1 MATKDQMDFF
11 RKAPAKPKTITRWEE
26 MEWIRTDQP
35 SKIIDA
41 LLVRQAAGEIVFPHL
56 PKIFTAMELTPLS
69 NVRVVI
75 LGQDPYH
82 TPGKAM
88 GLAFSVPKG
97 VGHPPSLQNIFKEL
111 ESDLGC
117 DYPQHGDLSSW
128 ANQGVLLL
136 NTILTV
142 SQGNPMSHSSLGW
155 EGLTTEM
162 IRTVIEFRREVMF
175 LLWGNYA
182 MSSFNQANQFEDK
195 SMFDNNGHAWIHT
208 PHPSP
213 MSAHSGFFGS
223 RPFSRTN
230 KFLSDRKKPSINWCI
245 SA

>member
-1 MATKDQMDFF
+1 MTTKDQMDFF
-11 RKAPAKPKTITRWEE
+11 RPKPKKPKEIKKWDELP
-26 MEWIRTDQP
+26 WFQTDQQNI
-35 SKIIDA
+35 IIDS
-41 LLVRQAAGEIVFPHL
+41 LLVRQAAGEIVFPTL
-56 PKIFTAMELTPLS
+56 PQIFAALELTPLTK
-69 NVRVVI
+69 VQVVI

-111 ESDLGC
+111 ESDIGC
-117 DYPQHGDLSSW
+117 EYPQHGDLTPW
-128 ANQGVLLL
+128 AEQGVLLL

-142 SQGNPMSHSSLGW
+142 SQGSPMSHSSLGW
-155 EGLTTEM
+155 EALTTEI
-162 IRTVIEFRREVMF
+162 IRAVIEYRREVMF

-182 MSSFNQANQFEDK
+182 MSSFKEASRFEDK
-195 SMFDNNGHAWIHT
+195 SLFENNGHAWIHT

-213 MSAHSGFFGS
+213 MSAHTGFLGS

-230 KFLSDRKKPSINWCI
+230 KFLVDRRKSPIDWCR